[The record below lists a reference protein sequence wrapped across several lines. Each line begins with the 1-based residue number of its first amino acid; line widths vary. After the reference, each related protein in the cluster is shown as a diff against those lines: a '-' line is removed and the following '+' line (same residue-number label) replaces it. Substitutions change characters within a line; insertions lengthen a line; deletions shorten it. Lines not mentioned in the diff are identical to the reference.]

1 MPFSS
6 TPYLVGVAKRP
17 KAPDCGSGIRGFE
30 SHHPPHKENPSAS
43 QKGFLYG
50 MDGAGFEQSNATVR
64 RTVAGE
70 GWTEPNIYFR
80 QRRKCKRIPSPA
92 CPLLLCRRVFFM
104 EWTVRDSNNQMQ
116 QSGGLLPARAGPS
129 RTFIFA
135 KGENVT
141 ESHHPLAPYY
151 LLSPHRNGHLGDIVA
166 AAFAPVGRPFQ
177 IDGANGTCGF
187 DALFLHIYG
196 QRPNCLRNPLI
207 WTAII
212 DA

>member
-1 MPFSS
+1 MDSLSNESLLACHSAQLHTWWVSPRGLRHRIVVPVF
-6 TPYLVGVAKRP
+6 VGSNP
-17 KAPDCGSGIRGFE
+17 IT
-30 SHHPPHKENPSAS
+30 HPIK
-43 QKGFLYG
+43 K
-50 MDGAGFEQSNATVR
+50 T
-64 RTVAGE
+64 
-70 GWTEPNIYFR
+70 
-80 QRRKCKRIPSPA
+80 
-92 CPLLLCRRVFFM
+92 LLLCRRVFFM

-135 KGENVT
+135 KGENVN
-141 ESHHPLAPYY
+141 ESHHPLVPYY